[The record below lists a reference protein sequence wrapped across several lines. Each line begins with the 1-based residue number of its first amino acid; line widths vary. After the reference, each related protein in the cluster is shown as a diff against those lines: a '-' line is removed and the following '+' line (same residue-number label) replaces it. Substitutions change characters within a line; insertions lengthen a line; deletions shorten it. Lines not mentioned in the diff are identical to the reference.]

1 MLPETS
7 IRSLL
12 EALNKDVALL
22 SSPGLQMQLRYA
34 TQEEA
39 AALRGGL
46 LSVAA
51 FLDDSVSNPELGS
64 LFDLRS
70 DTPLNMMRR
79 HIADVYGV
87 METIPGTNGTT
98 GLNTPAVMS
107 LIGENREVAI
117 GRDAHVSVHAGVV
130 LSGARPVYIMP
141 PFSPEFG
148 VLLPISPE
156 DVYNVLEANPSIGS
170 VVLTLPTYHGLQG
183 DVNGIVEMC
192 HERGV
197 SVMVDEAHGPHYRF
211 LSRIGFPPSAEEVGA
226 DLITQSTHKVLSA
239 LNQGSLI
246 HFNSLELFLR
256 YEELQSLGFVSTSFS
271 YPILISIE
279 HAINQIVTRGEKMWT
294 SAVKA
299 AARLREAAALIP
311 HVRVLDEQIVNN
323 DRIRGIDPTRITLN
337 VRESPFNGF
346 EVAEHILEEGGI
358 VEMATPDVVLFLVS
372 PGVSEDHISATIA
385 ALKRVL
391 SGTRGQ
397 KTSPPFIPPPAPEQV
412 LSPREAMISARE
424 RLSVNCAI
432 GRVSAETIGCYPPGQ
447 AIIIA
452 GERITQEIVEYL
464 KQAVRTGAHLK
475 RVRDDHFTTIEVVC
489 NELES
494 AKLFRTEN

>member
-1 MLPETS
+1 MLPEPS
-7 IRSLL
+7 IGSLL
-12 EALNKDVALL
+12 EALNQNVALL
-22 SSPGLQMQLRYA
+22 SSPDLQMQLRYA

-39 AALRGGL
+39 AALRGSL

-51 FLDDSVSNPELGS
+51 FLDDSVSNPVLGS

-70 DTPLNMMRR
+70 DTPLNRMRR
-79 HIADVYGV
+79 YIADEYGV
-87 METIPGTNGTT
+87 LETIPGTNGTT

-107 LIGENREVAI
+107 LTVGGREVAI

-130 LSGARPVYIMP
+130 LSGASPVYIVP

-148 VLLPISPE
+148 VLLPISPRE
-156 DVYNVLEANPSIGS
+156 VSRVLDATPSIGS

-183 DVNGIVEMC
+183 DVSGIAEVC
-192 HERGV
+192 HARGA
-197 SVMVDEAHGPHYRF
+197 SLMVDEAHGPHYRF
-211 LSRIGFPPSAEEVGA
+211 LGGIGFPTSAEEGGA

-246 HFNSLELFLR
+246 HFNSHDLFLR

-279 HAINQIVTRGEKMWT
+279 HAINQIVLRGEKMWT

-299 AARLREAAALIP
+299 AARLREAAASIP
-311 HVRVLDEQIVNN
+311 RVRVLDEQVVDN
-323 DRIRGIDPTRITLN
+323 DRIRGIDPTRVTIN
-337 VRESPFNGF
+337 VRESGFSGF
-346 EVAEHILEEGGI
+346 EVAERILEEGGI

-372 PGVSEDHISATIA
+372 PGASEDSISATIDS
-385 ALKRVL
+385 LKRTLNGARV
-391 SGTRGQ
+391 R
-397 KTSPPFIPPPAPEQV
+397 KTSAPFIPPPAPRQ
-412 LSPREAMISARE
+412 LMPPRAALASPRE
-424 RLSVNCAI
+424 RLPVDCAI

-447 AIIIA
+447 AIIVA
-452 GERITQEIVEYL
+452 GEKVTEEVVGYL

-475 RVRDDHFTTIEVVC
+475 RVRDDHFTTIEVV
-489 NELES
+489 S
-494 AKLFRTEN
+494 G